1 MRPIFVPVSKADIPA
16 RPNQEQSHTGPV
28 AASHPLVVN
37 QRRFTFQRV
46 DRPSSDPTE
55 TTAPDLSG
63 FAGRGTS
70 DGVLKSII
78 GNYVRPVPT
87 PTPPDHKP
95 RISAIMEG
103 NLISRVQPKYPVIAR
118 QTGLQG
124 TVIVQAIIGRDGNIE
139 KAVPVSGPP
148 LLAPAALEAVT
159 QWKYRPYYL
168 NGEPIEVET
177 QITVNFVL
185 GR

>member
-1 MRPIFVPVSKADIPA
+1 
-16 RPNQEQSHTGPV
+16 
-28 AASHPLVVN
+28 VVN
-37 QRRFTFQRV
+37 QRRFTFQPT
-46 DRPSSDPTE
+46 DRPSSDRTE

-63 FAGRGTS
+63 FTGTGTS
-70 DGVLKSII
+70 DAVLNNII
-78 GNYVRPVPT
+78 VDYVRPVQT
-87 PTPPDHKP
+87 PTPPAHKP

-118 QTGLQG
+118 RIGLQG
-124 TVIVQAIIGRDGNIE
+124 TVVVKTIIGRDGNIE
-139 KAVPVSGPP
+139 KAIPVSGPP
-148 LLAPAALEAVT
+148 LLAPAALEAVS